1 MRDRPATD
9 SIGPA
14 HLSYLVD
21 DLDEARAICGE
32 LYYDVDVQV
41 LEPDGE
47 FSFAADVLRVGPL
60 IAGELRFGPTVAI
73 SADQM
78 DAYHVNL
85 PLAGQVESEQGCRV
99 TTASPRRAAVYQP
112 VGPARLCRWPGGS
125 RVICVKIDQDAV
137 EDELEGLLGHPVRGP
152 LRLAPTL
159 DTTRGPGL
167 TWARMATVLRRE
179 LDNPGGLIYRPAFAE
194 RFWRGLVDGLLLSVD
209 HQYADELAGPVVP
222 VRPRTVRRAMEV
234 IEADPARPLT
244 TVDLARIAGV
254 SVRSLQEGFR
264 RHVGM
269 SPMAYLQDVRLSYA
283 REELRHPQPGRRS
296 VAAIAH
302 GWGFGHLGRFA
313 AAYRKKYGESPSATL
328 RDGGRHYSPGSP

>member
-9 SIGPA
+9 SAGSV
-14 HLSYLVD
+14 HLSYLVA

-32 LYYDVDVQV
+32 LYYDVDLQV
-41 LEPDGE
+41 LDRGGD
-47 FSFAADVLRVGPL
+47 FFFAADVLRVGPL
-60 IAGELRFGPTVAI
+60 VVGELRFGPAMAI
-73 SADQM
+73 TAADM

-85 PLAGQVESEQGCRV
+85 PLTGQVLSEQGGQV
-99 TTASPRRAAVYQP
+99 TTASPKRAAVYQP

-125 RVICVKIDQDAV
+125 RIMSVKIDQEAV
-137 EDELEGLLGHPVRGP
+137 EAQLESLLGHPVRGP
-152 LRLAPTL
+152 VRLAPAL

-167 TWARMATVLRRE
+167 TWARMATLLRRE

-209 HQYADELAGPVVP
+209 HQYADELAGPVSP

-234 IEADPARPLT
+234 VEADPARPLT
-244 TVDLARIAGV
+244 TVDLARIAGA

-296 VAAIAH
+296 VGAIAH

-313 AAYRKKYGESPSATL
+313 AAYKEKYGESPSVTL
-328 RDGGRHYSPGSP
+328 REGDRYSPGSP